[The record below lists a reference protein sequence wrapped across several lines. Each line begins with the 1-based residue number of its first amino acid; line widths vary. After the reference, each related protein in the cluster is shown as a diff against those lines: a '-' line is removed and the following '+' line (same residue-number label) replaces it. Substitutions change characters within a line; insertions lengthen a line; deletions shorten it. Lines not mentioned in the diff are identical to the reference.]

1 MGDQFFGSIQKQPAE
16 VFYEKKVFL
25 EISQIHGK
33 TFVLKPFFKGEIF
46 EKLLTYFLCH
56 NIWSDNFIL
65 RSLVVSE
72 LRSETKG
79 FRFKS
84 GC

>member
-1 MGDQFFGSIQKQPAE
+1 MK
-16 VFYEKKVFL
+16 KKVFL
-25 EISQIHGK
+25 EISQIHRK